1 MARLADR
8 DVVRPE
14 RLVDRPGRAA
24 HLLTDLLD
32 RQAPR
37 DVQVLKHCLETGR
50 STCCLRWMPS
60 FRRQAAHAMRYD
72 RAALQAVREQLRR
85 AAEAADRGDYRAAH
99 QALQQARAEVDRAWW
114 LMGRQMYEDDG
125 LVWEEIGRQL
135 SRPGQRISWQAVR
148 KRYQRLEKRFQ
159 QDESPPAG

>member
-1 MARLADR
+1 
-8 DVVRPE
+8 
-14 RLVDRPGRAA
+14 
-24 HLLTDLLD
+24 
-32 RQAPR
+32 
-37 DVQVLKHCLETGR
+37 
-50 STCCLRWMPS
+50 
-60 FRRQAAHAMRYD
+60 MRYD